1 MAATPLFS
9 SFVSPPRAV
18 RGLDC
23 FSQQCSLRSLVPLP
37 FTTIPTTLKYSA
49 VPVRAT
55 SADTVVEYGKKE
67 LISLTRPLHDY
78 ILQNIREPEVLRELR
93 EETMATMKGE
103 ETSVSPDQ
111 AQLLSMLVQIHGAKN
126 CIEVGVFNGYS
137 SLAIALALPEEG
149 RLVACERDAQC
160 VEFAKRYYKRAAVA
174 HKVDLRHGLAVDAL
188 NSLLENGEFD
198 RYDFAFVD
206 ADKVMYPTYYEML
219 LKLVRTGGL
228 IVLDDVLWSGKVADP
243 SANDEI
249 TNSIRE
255 LNKNIFQ
262 DKRVNISMVPI
273 GTGMTICR
281 KL

>member
-1 MAATPLFS
+1 MAATSLFS
-9 SFVSPPRAV
+9 NFVASPRS
-18 RGLDC
+18 L
-23 FSQQCSLRSLVPLP
+23 SQNSSLRCLVPASSAA
-37 FTTIPTTLKYSA
+37 FPTTRKYGAA
-49 VPVRAT
+49 VVRAT
-55 SADTVVEYGKKE
+55 QSDTVVEYGRKE

-137 SLAIALALPEEG
+137 SLAIALALPEDG
-149 RLVACERDAQC
+149 HLVACERDAQC
-160 VEFAKRYYKRAAVA
+160 VEFAKRYYKRAGVD

-188 NSLLENGEFD
+188 NSLLERGD
-198 RYDFAFVD
+198 IDKYDFAFVD
-206 ADKVMYPTYYEML
+206 ADKVMYPTYYEIL

-228 IVLDDVLWSGKVADP
+228 IVLDDVLWSGKVADT
-243 SANDEI
+243 SANDAI
-249 TNSIRE
+249 TSSIRE